1 MRHIR
6 SSLLAFCALLLLDA
20 FTPSLVEAQQ
30 RRPPARRPTA
40 PAVPKDTTAK
50 DSAKA
55 AVIPATPMGVVF
67 GTVFDSVHRAPL
79 VGAMVVIDGTSRF
92 GLTTDKG
99 AFRIDSIP
107 AGKYVLRVTHDLLDS
122 LGMVLL
128 TDSIEATF
136 GDRRSME
143 QMALLATPI
152 LMNALA
158 VFIAYRMNVWNIGA
172 EGQFY
177 MGAWAAT
184 GIGIH
189 LDWPDPALV
198 GLMISAGIVAGAAWI
213 LVPALARA
221 YLGVNEIITTLLL
234 NFVAIQWVYWF
245 SLDIW
250 RDDAAAVVQATP
262 PVKAGLPGLFG
273 SNVLHVGFLVPIAV
287 AAVFFYVFRYSR
299 WGYEVQMVGG
309 NPRAAEFA
317 GIDVR
322 RRIVTVMLISG
333 ALAGLS
339 GAIHLMGATHR
350 LQGTISN
357 QYGLSGFI
365 VAALAGASVLG
376 LLVGGLFIASLLR
389 SGLALQ
395 AKGLSVHIVLAL
407 YGLTLIGIANAE
419 ALSRY
424 RRARAREPEPTVE
437 RVGA

>member
-1 MRHIR
+1 MAIR
-6 SSLLAFCALLLLDA
+6 FERRLDVDTRNAAVWRVGGVGAALVLAGIVLQLTGRSA
-20 FTPSLVEAQQ
+20 FT
-30 RRPPARRPTA
+30 
-40 PAVPKDTTAK
+40 
-50 DSAKA
+50 
-55 AVIPATPMGVVF
+55 
-67 GTVFDSVHRAPL
+67 
-79 VGAMVVIDGTSRF
+79 
-92 GLTTDKG
+92 
-99 AFRIDSIP
+99 
-107 AGKYVLRVTHDLLDS
+107 LL
-122 LGMVLL
+122 G
-128 TDSIEATF
+128 DSIEATF

-189 LDWPDPALV
+189 LDWPDPVLV
-198 GLMISAGIVAGAAWI
+198 GLMILAGIVAGAVWI

-273 SNVLHVGFLVPIAV
+273 SNVLHVGFLVPIGV

-333 ALAGLS
+333 GLAGLS

-424 RRARAREPEPTVE
+424 RRARAPEPEPVVE
-437 RVGA
+437 RVAA